1 MRKRALLAAT
11 ALASLITIPGH
22 AQTTGA
28 AGQPAPQ
35 ATTAQ
40 AGAPQQLEDIV
51 VTAERRQETTQKTP
65 IAITAF
71 SGDTLQQRGV
81 SNSTDLNNMV
91 PGLAVGNNGGGSVQ
105 IAIRGIGSTNDT
117 EVGDPAV
124 AFNVDGVY
132 MARSRAAIGSLY
144 DIDRIE
150 VLRGPQ
156 GTLYGRNATAGSI
169 NVITKRPSEKF
180 EGAAALDYGNYNS
193 LQTSGMIN
201 VPVTDTLAVRAAFQT
216 SRHEG
221 YTNNGLSNNYNDEDS
236 QAGRLQIQL
245 TPSETFKALLA
256 FDYFHGGGTGAAS
269 APTGQYAQFG
279 SPWTFPVSRDGS
291 EDHTNKGVTLTTD
304 WDLSFA
310 TLTYVGSYREDSDF
324 RRGGS
329 TQSGTCA
336 APSGP
341 LCAATI
347 FRSDENQT
355 SHELRLANSDG
366 PLKWVGGL
374 YYFKENNDVL
384 FALDP
389 IAGITSLAF
398 VQPKVTEES
407 KAAFAQA
414 TYGLTDSLR
423 LTGGL
428 RYTEDTKARTG
439 ATEAF
444 GHIVGDTYVGGSA
457 LYRNDANLTW
467 HSTNWKAGA
476 EYDLAPDSMLYA
488 SVGTGYKAGGYGDG
502 EPPNNNPYKPEK
514 LTAYEVGVKN
524 QFMDKR
530 VQLNLTGFYY
540 DYRDFQVSAIGQVAG
555 QASTVTVN
563 AGTAEVYG
571 TEVEGAVLLTPDDRV
586 DGSVSYIHARYTDF
600 VLASGDV
607 FNPGKA
613 VYTGNTLAKSPEW
626 TINLG
631 YQHMWD
637 MASGAMITARVDSV
651 YVVTQNLDYR
661 NFAVTEQK
669 AYTKTNLSLAYDDA
683 DRRWRV
689 MAYVRNL
696 ENNAVLVVASP
707 DTNGSGNRLA
717 GSGSYAP
724 PRTYGVKVSA
734 TF

>member
-1 MRKRALLAAT
+1 MRTYALLAAT
-11 ALASLITIPGH
+11 ALASLITAPAL
-22 AQTTGA
+22 AQTATA
-28 AGQPAPQ
+28 PAPQ
-35 ATTAQ
+35 NAPQGASAQ
-40 AGAPQQLEDIV
+40 QQLEDIV
-51 VTAERRQETTQKTP
+51 VTAERREETTQRTP

-81 SNSTDLNNMV
+81 SSSTDLNNMV
-91 PGLAVGNNGGGSVQ
+91 PGLAVGNNGGSVQ

-132 MARSRAAIGSLY
+132 MARSRAAIGALY
-144 DIDRIE
+144 DVDRIE

-169 NVITKRPSEKF
+169 NVITKRPSDKF
-180 EGAAALDYGNYNS
+180 EGNASLDYGNYNS
-193 LQTSGMIN
+193 LQTSGMLN
-201 VPVTDTLAVRAAFQT
+201 VPLTDTLAVRAAFQT
-216 SRHEG
+216 SRHDG
-221 YTNNGLSNNYNDEDS
+221 YTNNGRSSNFNDEDT

-245 TPSETFKALLA
+245 KPSETFKALLSL
-256 FDYFHGGGTGAAS
+256 DVFHEGGVGYANG
-269 APTGQYAQFG
+269 PIGQYAKFG
-279 SPWTFPVSRDGS
+279 SPYTFPMSADGS
-291 EDHTNKGVTLTTD
+291 LNHTNKGVGLTTD
-304 WDLSFA
+304 WDLGFA
-310 TLTYVGSYREDSDF
+310 TLTYVGSYREDTD
-324 RRGGS
+324 RTHGGS
-329 TQSGTCA
+329 TQSGTCQ

-341 LCAATI
+341 YCASTI

-366 PLKWVGGL
+366 PLKWVAGL

-389 IAGITSLAF
+389 VAGITSLAF
-398 VQPKVTEES
+398 VQPKVSEES

-414 TYGLTDSLR
+414 TYSLTDSLR
-423 LTGGL
+423 VTGGL
-428 RYTEDTKARTG
+428 RYTEDAKARTG

-444 GHIVGDTYVGGSA
+444 GHIVGNTYVGGSA
-457 LYRNDANLTW
+457 LYLNDADLSWN
-467 HSTNWKAGA
+467 STNWKAGA

-502 EPPNNNPYKPEK
+502 QPPNNNPYQPEK
-514 LTAYEVGVKN
+514 LTAYEVGLKN

-530 VQLNLTGFYY
+530 LQLNLTGFYY

-571 TEVEGAVLLTPDDRV
+571 VEVEGAALLTGSDRV

-600 VLASGDV
+600 ILATGDV
-607 FNPGKA
+607 FHPNSAA
-613 VYTGNTLAKSPEW
+613 VYTGNRLAKSPEW

-637 MASGAMITARVDSV
+637 LASGAMITARVDSV
-651 YVVTQNLDYR
+651 YVGDQNLDYR

-696 ENNAVLVVASP
+696 ENNAVLVVANP

-717 GSGSYAP
+717 GSGAYAP
-724 PRTYGVKVSA
+724 PRTYGVRVSA
-734 TF
+734 NF

>member
-1 MRKRALLAAT
+1 MRTYALLAAT
-11 ALASLITIPGH
+11 ALASLITAPAL
-22 AQTTGA
+22 AQTATA
-28 AGQPAPQ
+28 PAPQ
-35 ATTAQ
+35 NAPQGASAQ
-40 AGAPQQLEDIV
+40 QQLEDIV
-51 VTAERRQETTQKTP
+51 VTAERREETTQRTP

-81 SNSTDLNNMV
+81 SSSTDLNNMV
-91 PGLAVGNNGGGSVQ
+91 PGLAVGNNGGSVQ

-132 MARSRAAIGSLY
+132 MARSRAAIGALY
-144 DIDRIE
+144 DVDRIE

-169 NVITKRPSEKF
+169 NVITKRPSDKF
-180 EGAAALDYGNYNS
+180 EGNASLDYGNYNS
-193 LQTSGMIN
+193 LQTSGMLN
-201 VPVTDTLAVRAAFQT
+201 VPLTDTLAVRAAFQT
-216 SRHEG
+216 SRHDG
-221 YTNNGLSNNYNDEDS
+221 YTNNGRSSDFNDEDT

-245 TPSETFKALLA
+245 KPSETFKALLSL
-256 FDYFHGGGTGAAS
+256 DVFHEGGVGYANG
-269 APTGQYAQFG
+269 PIGQYAKFG
-279 SPWTFPVSRDGS
+279 SPYTFPMSADGS
-291 EDHTNKGVTLTTD
+291 LNHTNKGVGLTTD
-304 WDLSFA
+304 WDLGFA
-310 TLTYVGSYREDSDF
+310 TLTYVGSYREDTD
-324 RRGGS
+324 RTHGGS
-329 TQSGTCA
+329 TQSGTCQ

-341 LCAATI
+341 YCASTI

-366 PLKWVGGL
+366 PLKWVAGL

-389 IAGITSLAF
+389 VAGITSLAF
-398 VQPKVTEES
+398 VQPKVSEES

-414 TYGLTDSLR
+414 TYSLTDSLR
-423 LTGGL
+423 VTGGL
-428 RYTEDTKARTG
+428 RYTEDAKARTG

-444 GHIVGDTYVGGSA
+444 GHIVGNTYVGGSP
-457 LYRNDANLTW
+457 LYLNDADLSWN
-467 HSTNWKAGA
+467 STNWKAGA

-502 EPPNNNPYKPEK
+502 QPPNNNPYQPEK
-514 LTAYEVGVKN
+514 LTAYEVGLKN

-530 VQLNLTGFYY
+530 LQLNLTGFYY

-571 TEVEGAVLLTPDDRV
+571 VEVEGAALLTGSDRV

-600 VLASGDV
+600 ILATGDV
-607 FNPGKA
+607 FHPNSAA
-613 VYTGNTLAKSPEW
+613 VYTGNRLAKSPEW

-637 MASGAMITARVDSV
+637 LASGAMITARVDSV
-651 YVVTQNLDYR
+651 YVGDQNLDYR

-696 ENNAVLVVASP
+696 ENNAVLVVANP

-717 GSGSYAP
+717 GSGAYAP
-724 PRTYGVKVSA
+724 PRTFGVRVSA
-734 TF
+734 NF

>member
-22 AQTTGA
+22 AQTSA
-28 AGQPAPQ
+28 APAPQ
-35 ATTAQ
+35 GGTPQ
-40 AGAPQQLEDIV
+40 AAPQQLEDIV

-71 SGDTLQQRGV
+71 SGDTLEQRGV
-81 SNSTDLNNMV
+81 SSSTDLNNMV
-91 PGLAVGNNGGGSVQ
+91 PGLAVGNNGSGSVQ

-132 MARSRAAIGSLY
+132 MARSRAAIGALY

-169 NVITKRPSEKF
+169 NVITKRPSEKL
-180 EGAAALDYGNYNS
+180 EGAASLDYGNYNS
-193 LQTSGMIN
+193 LQTSGMLN
-201 VPVTDTLAVRAAFQT
+201 VPLTDTLAVRAAFQT
-216 SRHEG
+216 SRHDG
-221 YTNNGLSNNYNDEDS
+221 YTNNGRSSNFNDEDT

-245 TPSETFKALLA
+245 TPSETFKALLSV
-256 FDYFHGGGTGAAS
+256 DVFHEGGVGYAA
-269 APTGQYAQFG
+269 APIGQYAKFG
-279 SPWTFPVSRDGS
+279 SPYTYPMSADGS
-291 EDHTNKGVTLTTD
+291 LNHTNKGVALTTD
-304 WDLSFA
+304 WDLGFA
-310 TLTYVGSYREDSDF
+310 TLTYVGSYREDTD
-324 RRGGS
+324 RTHGGS
-329 TQSGTCA
+329 TQSGTCQ
-336 APSGP
+336 APSGTY
-341 LCAATI
+341 CASTI
-347 FRSDENQT
+347 FHSNEDQT

-366 PLKWVGGL
+366 PLKWVAGL

-389 IAGITSLAF
+389 VAGIASLAF
-398 VQPKVTEES
+398 VQPSVMEES

-414 TYGLTDSLR
+414 TYGITDSLR
-423 LTGGL
+423 VTGGL

-444 GHIVGDTYVGGSA
+444 GHIVGDAYVGGSA
-457 LYRNDANLTW
+457 LYLNNASYTW
-467 HSTNWKAGA
+467 QSTNWKLGA
-476 EYDLAPDSMLYA
+476 EYDLAPDSLLYA

-502 EPPNNNPYKPEK
+502 APPNNNPYQPEK

-530 VQLNLTGFYY
+530 LQLNLTGFYY

-571 TEVEGAVLLTPDDRV
+571 VEVEGAALLTASDRV

-600 VLASGDV
+600 ILASGDV
-607 FNPGKA
+607 FHRSGAA

-626 TINLG
+626 TVNLG

-637 MASGAMITARVDSV
+637 LASGAMITARVDSV
-651 YVVTQNLDYR
+651 YVGDQNLDYR

-696 ENNAVLVVASP
+696 ENNAVLVVANP
-707 DTNGSGNRLA
+707 DTNGSGNIYA

-724 PRTYGVKVSA
+724 PRTYGVRVSA
-734 TF
+734 NF

>member
-1 MRKRALLAAT
+1 MRTHTLLAAT
-11 ALASLITIPGH
+11 ALASLIATPGL
-22 AQTTGA
+22 AQTA
-28 AGQPAPQ
+28 APQ
-35 ATTAQ
+35 NAPQGAQ
-40 AGAPQQLEDIV
+40 AASQQLEDIV

-81 SNSTDLNNMV
+81 SSSTDLNNMV
-91 PGLAVGNNGGGSVQ
+91 PGLAVGNNGSGSVQ

-132 MARSRAAIGSLY
+132 MARSRAAIGALY

-169 NVITKRPSEKF
+169 NVITKRPSDKF
-180 EGAAALDYGNYNS
+180 EGNASLDYGNYNN
-193 LQTSGMIN
+193 LQTSGMLN
-201 VPVTDTLAVRAAFQT
+201 VPLTDTLAVRAAFQT
-216 SRHEG
+216 SRHDG
-221 YTNNGLSNNYNDEDS
+221 YTNNGRSSNFNDEDT
-236 QAGRLQIQL
+236 QAGRLQVQL
-245 TPSETFKALLA
+245 TPSETFKALLSV
-256 FDYFHGGGTGAAS
+256 DIFHEGGVGYAS
-269 APTGQYAQFG
+269 APIGQYAKFA
-279 SPWTFPVSRDGS
+279 SPYTYPVSADGS
-291 EDHTNKGVTLTTD
+291 LNHTNKGVSLTTD
-304 WDLSFA
+304 WDLGFA
-310 TLTYVGSYREDSDF
+310 TLTYVGAYRTDTDHTH
-324 RRGGS
+324 GGS
-329 TQSGTCA
+329 TQSSTCA
-336 APSGP
+336 APSGA
-341 LCAATI
+341 LCASTI
-347 FRSDENQT
+347 FRSDEDQM

-366 PLKWVGGL
+366 PLKWVTGL

-398 VQPKVTEES
+398 VQPVVTEES

-414 TYGLTDSLR
+414 TYSLTDSLR
-423 LTGGL
+423 VTGGL
-428 RYTEDTKARTG
+428 RYTEDNKARTG

-444 GHIVGDTYVGGSA
+444 GHIVGNTYVGGSP
-457 LYRNDANLTW
+457 LYLNDADLTW
-467 HSTNWKAGA
+467 HSTNWKVGA

-488 SVGTGYKAGGYGDG
+488 SIGTGYKAGGYGDG
-502 EPPNNNPYKPEK
+502 QPPNNNPYQPEK

-524 QFMDKR
+524 QFMDKKL
-530 VQLNLTGFYY
+530 QLNLTGFYY
-540 DYRDFQVSAIGQVAG
+540 DYQDFQVSAIGQVAG

-571 TEVEGAVLLTPDDRV
+571 VEVEGAALLTQSDRV

-600 VLASGDV
+600 VLATGDV
-607 FNPGKA
+607 FHPNSAA

-637 MASGAMITARVDSV
+637 LASGAMITARVDSV
-651 YVVTQNLDYR
+651 YVGDQNLDYR

-696 ENNAVLVVASP
+696 ENNAVLVVANP

-717 GSGSYAP
+717 GSGAYAP
-724 PRTYGVKVSA
+724 PRTYGVRVSA
-734 TF
+734 NF

>member
-1 MRKRALLAAT
+1 MRTYALLAAT
-11 ALASLITIPGH
+11 ALASLITAPAL
-22 AQTTGA
+22 AQTATA
-28 AGQPAPQ
+28 PAPQ
-35 ATTAQ
+35 NAPQGASAQ
-40 AGAPQQLEDIV
+40 QQLEDIV
-51 VTAERRQETTQKTP
+51 VTAERREETTQRTP

-81 SNSTDLNNMV
+81 SSSTDLNNMV
-91 PGLAVGNNGGGSVQ
+91 PGLAVGNNGGSVQ

-132 MARSRAAIGSLY
+132 MARSRAAIGALY
-144 DIDRIE
+144 DVDRIE

-169 NVITKRPSEKF
+169 NVITKRPSDKF
-180 EGAAALDYGNYNS
+180 EGNASLDYGNYNS
-193 LQTSGMIN
+193 LQTSGMLN
-201 VPVTDTLAVRAAFQT
+201 VPLTDTLAVRAAFQT
-216 SRHEG
+216 SRHDG
-221 YTNNGLSNNYNDEDS
+221 YTNNGRSSNFNDEDT

-245 TPSETFKALLA
+245 KPSETFKALLSL
-256 FDYFHGGGTGAAS
+256 DVFHEGGVGYANG
-269 APTGQYAQFG
+269 PIGQYAKFG
-279 SPWTFPVSRDGS
+279 SPYTFPMSADGS
-291 EDHTNKGVTLTTD
+291 LNHTNKGVGLTTD
-304 WDLSFA
+304 WDLGFA
-310 TLTYVGSYREDSDF
+310 TLTYVGSYREDTD
-324 RRGGS
+324 RTHGGS
-329 TQSGTCA
+329 TQSGTCQ

-341 LCAATI
+341 YCASTI

-366 PLKWVGGL
+366 PLKWVAGL

-389 IAGITSLAF
+389 VAGITSLAF
-398 VQPKVTEES
+398 VQPKVSEES

-414 TYGLTDSLR
+414 TYSLTDSLR
-423 LTGGL
+423 VTGGL
-428 RYTEDTKARTG
+428 RYTEDAKARTG

-444 GHIVGDTYVGGSA
+444 GHIVGNTYVGGSA
-457 LYRNDANLTW
+457 LYLNNADLSWN
-467 HSTNWKAGA
+467 STNWKAGA

-502 EPPNNNPYKPEK
+502 QPPNNNPYQPEK
-514 LTAYEVGVKN
+514 LTAYEVGLKN

-530 VQLNLTGFYY
+530 LQLNLTGFYY

-571 TEVEGAVLLTPDDRV
+571 VEVEGAALLTGSDRV

-600 VLASGDV
+600 ILATGDV
-607 FNPGKA
+607 FHPNSAA
-613 VYTGNTLAKSPEW
+613 VYTGNRLAKSPEW

-637 MASGAMITARVDSV
+637 LASGAMITARVDSV
-651 YVVTQNLDYR
+651 YVGDQNLDYR

-696 ENNAVLVVASP
+696 ENNAVLVVANP

-717 GSGSYAP
+717 GSGAYAP
-724 PRTYGVKVSA
+724 PRTFGVRVSA
-734 TF
+734 NF